1 MLLFAVVAL
10 TTTVKGAVSAFY
22 ATAGK
27 VGSFLLPST
36 MPTVLLENGKNGVGF
51 DPPILYNDPS
61 IISEKLSLFG
71 IQDWN
76 GVNGGGMHLIGLNN
90 SINVGRTMGHYFE
103 GSPEARS
110 YPYIYFDWSLQ
121 GRFLDSS
128 TTFLDILEVERDGEN
143 LTAVAFD
150 FRIFENTMDRLDL
163 DANVDPSAFGSFRYN
178 SSIPL
183 HGDFVIPETTPVL
196 LFGLT
201 GLFFV
206 WRRHRHV
213 EQV

>member
-1 MLLFAVVAL
+1 MLCVVVL
-10 TTTVKGAVSAFY
+10 TTTVEGAVFAFY

-27 VGSFLLPST
+27 AGSFLLPST
-36 MPTVLLENGKNGVGF
+36 MPTVLLENGKNGVAF

-61 IISEKLSLFG
+61 IITEKLSLFG

-76 GVNGGGMHLIGLNN
+76 GVNGGGVHLIGLNN
-90 SINVGRTMGHYFE
+90 SINVGRTIGHYFE
-103 GSPEARS
+103 GAPEVRS
-110 YPYIYFDWSLQ
+110 YPFIYFDWGLQ

-163 DANVDPSAFGSFRYN
+163 DANVDRSVFGSFRYN
-178 SSIPL
+178 SSLPL
-183 HGDFVIPETTPVL
+183 HSDFVIPEPATIV
-196 LFGLT
+196 FMGLT
-201 GLFFV
+201 VPFFL
-206 WRRHRHV
+206 RRRR
-213 EQV
+213 